1 MYIKGK
7 KQPHYSFGIFQFA
20 FKHIYF
26 CIIDKFF
33 FFFFKGTDLSEIT
46 IEGSPNFDSERLTKI
61 IQGEFSEVVHLRD

>member
-33 FFFFKGTDLSEIT
+33 FFFSKE
-46 IEGSPNFDSERLTKI
+46 LTFQKLPLKEALI
-61 IQGEFSEVVHLRD
+61 LTVRD